1 MPEITE
7 AKLYEAFGLDAPAAD
22 AGSTGGQ
29 AQEPAAPAPEGT
41 PAEPDTGAQVQE
53 IAAPAEGT
61 ASQEPENPDQPSQGE
76 EPEDGSNGQEPGKA
90 PLTQEQRRQNAAR
103 RRQQE
108 QQVATEQAV
117 NAALAAERQKQAADL
132 EQFFVRMGVKNTF
145 TNQPIKTMEEFNSWK
160 QQYDAEQ
167 FGKDL
172 KAGKAT
178 PEQFTQMIDNHPM
191 VKQAQQVIQLSQ
203 AQQKQQEQAVIQQRV
218 DADLAEIG
226 KLDPS
231 IKTVADLLQMP
242 KAEEFKAFVAKG
254 NGFLDAYRLSHFEEL
269 TAANAE
275 KARQQAINLT
285 RGKDHLQATGG
296 SRGSGA
302 EPVPAG
308 VMAMYRA
315 FNPRATEAEIQ
326 AHYNKTKP
334 KS

>member
-7 AKLYEAFGLDAPAAD
+7 AKLYEAFGLEAPAAD
-22 AGSTGGQ
+22 AGNAGGQ

-41 PAEPDTGAQVQE
+41 PAEPETGAQVQE
-53 IAAPAEGT
+53 IAAPAEGSAT
-61 ASQEPENPDQPSQGE
+61 QEPDNNDQNHQEGE
-76 EPEDGSNGQEPGKA
+76 PADGNQVPEKV
-90 PLTQEQRRQNAAR
+90 PLTTEQRRQNAAR

-108 QQVATEQAV
+108 QQAATEQAI
-117 NAALAAERQKQAADL
+117 NAALEAERQKQAADL

-145 TNQPIKTMEEFNSWK
+145 TNEPIKTMEEFNAWK

-203 AQQKQQEQAVIQQRV
+203 QQQKQQEQAAIQQRV
-218 DADLAEIG
+218 DADLAEIS

-231 IKTVADLLQMP
+231 IKTVADLLLMP

-326 AHYNKTKP
+326 AHYNKTK
-334 KS
+334 S